1 MLVCSVNVF
10 GQLKS
15 VKIDKNVTDKF
26 ELKLTAIPNGVN
38 EKECTY
44 KWNNNKTTQVITI
57 NESGEYKVTVT
68 NDKDNKDANIRCEKL
83 ERNAI
88 TIKKEVDGS
97 KIIYLCEYDSTI
109 YIVDKVS
116 WIKDGEEPSESKT
129 FEVDANASGNLQ
141 CSVQGFGKIDTII
154 ELTPCQI
161 NETKNDEEDFD
172 ESKLENSLKGM
183 ETSLDQLK
191 TFVFIGG
198 IILAVLLVLLYVIV
212 FVSKKNREKNIIK
225 AIRDCEDSDFKRKI
239 VAVVM
244 ENQKFKEMLR
254 SEFAKS
260 AGNQKS
266 YDGDIND
273 LKRRIATLEDK
284 NRGSQSTMQQ
294 QSTVGGSVS
303 IQKPE
308 PIVKMYAES
317 INDKKFSK
325 VKDVPNEDT
334 IFELRVKGNTAT
346 VTIYEPAYQKILANP
361 SFLEGCSKQMLG
373 RSSVTVTEEGRAEN
387 DAGKWIVTVPV
398 KVVLK

>member
-10 GQLKS
+10 GQIGEDS
-15 VKIDKNVTDKF
+15 S
-26 ELKLTAIPNGVN
+26 E
-38 EKECTY
+38 
-44 KWNNNKTTQVITI
+44 TTTG
-57 NESGEYKVTVT
+57 ESASGESTTTETTTTANPQKETKT
-68 NDKDNKDANIRCEKL
+68 NN
-83 ERNAI
+83 
-88 TIKKEVDGS
+88 
-97 KIIYLCEYDSTI
+97 STPAL
-109 YIVDKVS
+109 VP
-116 WIKDGEEPSESKT
+116 EEPVVSE
-129 FEVDANASGNLQ
+129 
-141 CSVQGFGKIDTII
+141 
-154 ELTPCQI
+154 TP
-161 NETKNDEEDFD
+161 
-172 ESKLENSLKGM
+172 L
-183 ETSLDQLK
+183 
-191 TFVFIGG
+191 FVFVGG
-198 IILAVLLVLLYVIV
+198 IVLAVLLVLLYVIV
-212 FVSKKNREKNIIK
+212 FVSKKNREKKIIE
-225 AIRDCEDSDFKRKI
+225 AIRECEDSDFKRKI